1 MTSVG
6 LVVTRGETGFGEGDR
21 EAAVGNVVGRLDD
34 AFGSESNEAVDEAL
48 FGREVDC
55 RRFTGNDGGD
65 GFRGFGGGEF
75 GGEIRR
81 GEGRGAGGGG
91 RKKKENSRFAPNF
104 QSWSGDGEGNA
115 AAGGG
120 EG

>member
-21 EAAVGNVVGRLDD
+21 EAAVGNVVGGFDD

-65 GFRGFGGGEF
+65 GFRVFGGGEF
-75 GGEIRR
+75 AGGIRR
-81 GEGRGAGGGG
+81 RGWWGGWGGG
-91 RKKKENSRFAPNF
+91 RRKKRDFPLY
-104 QSWSGDGEGNA
+104 
-115 AAGGG
+115 
-120 EG
+120 